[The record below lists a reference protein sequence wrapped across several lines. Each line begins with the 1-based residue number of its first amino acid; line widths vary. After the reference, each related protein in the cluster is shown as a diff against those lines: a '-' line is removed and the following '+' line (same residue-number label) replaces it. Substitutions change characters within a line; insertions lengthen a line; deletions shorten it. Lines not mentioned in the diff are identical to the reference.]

1 MVTTT
6 DELLSRIDKIE
17 KILNDILN
25 EISNDKEHEY
35 NQRSL

>member
-6 DELLSRIDKIE
+6 DELLCRIDKIE
-17 KILNDILN
+17 KILNNILN
-25 EISNDKEHEY
+25 EISNDKEHEH